1 MFKPKSGIEMYREK
15 IKEKNCFTCEHSKS
29 LQFSEE
35 TNKRNIFFTGLTT
48 IKVHCEY
55 KGKKD
60 ALSYC
65 PLYDAKLEVLDI
77 SEERLE
83 HKE

>member
-1 MFKPKSGIEMYREK
+1 MFCRKSGIDKYKEK

-29 LQFSEE
+29 LQFSET
-35 TNKRNIFFTGLTT
+35 TNMRNIFFSGLTN

-83 HKE
+83 YKE

>member
-1 MFKPKSGIEMYREK
+1 MFDRKSGIEMYKEK

-29 LQFSEE
+29 LQFSEK
-35 TNKRNIFFTGLTT
+35 TNKVNIYFTGLTNV
-48 IKVHCEY
+48 KVHCEF

-65 PLYDAKLEVLDI
+65 PLYDSKMEVLDI
-77 SEERLE
+77 SEERIE
-83 HKE
+83 YKK